1 MDVIQLVYQNKVY
14 IVLGTN
20 VGNWKNNFRQSLL
33 QLSDLGTINNFSS
46 VYLSRP
52 YGYEY
57 QNYFYNMAIELLT
70 KKDPYKLIND
80 LKLIERKLKKKKII
94 KNGPRTID
102 IDIIFYNNLIFNK
115 IFLTIPHPRAHLRDF
130 VLYPICDICPFYIH
144 PILKKTI
151 KELKNNLKEK
161 FIFKKINRQKENILI
176 F

>member
-1 MDVIQLVYQNKVY
+1 VYQNKVY

-20 VGNWKNNFRQSLL
+20 VGNWKNNFKQSLL
-33 QLSDLGTINNFSS
+33 LLNSLGTINNFSS
-46 VYLSRP
+46 IYLSRP
-52 YGYEY
+52 YGYQY
-57 QNYFYNMAIELLT
+57 QKYFYNMAIELLT

-80 LKLIERKLKKKKII
+80 LKLIEKKLKKNKII

>member
-1 MDVIQLVYQNKVY
+1 MYQNKVY

-20 VGNWKNNFRQSLL
+20 VGNWKNNFKQSLL
-33 QLSDLGTINNFSS
+33 LLNSLGTINNFSS
-46 VYLSRP
+46 IYLSRP
-52 YGYEY
+52 YGYQY
-57 QNYFYNMAIELLT
+57 QKYFYNMAIELLT

-80 LKLIERKLKKKKII
+80 LKLIEKKLKKNKII

-151 KELKNNLKEK
+151 KELTNNLKEK

>member
-1 MDVIQLVYQNKVY
+1 MIQSVYQNKVY

-20 VGNWKNNFRQSLL
+20 VGNWKNNFKQSLL
-33 QLSDLGTINNFSS
+33 LLNSLGTINNFSS
-46 VYLSRP
+46 IYLSRP
-52 YGYEY
+52 YGYQY
-57 QNYFYNMAIELLT
+57 QKYFYNMAIELLT

-80 LKLIERKLKKKKII
+80 LKLIEKKLKKNKII

>member
-1 MDVIQLVYQNKVY
+1 MYQNKVY

-20 VGNWKNNFRQSLL
+20 VGNWKNNFKQSLL
-33 QLSDLGTINNFSS
+33 LLNSLGTINNFSS
-46 VYLSRP
+46 IYLSRP
-52 YGYEY
+52 YGYQY
-57 QNYFYNMAIELLT
+57 QKYFYNMAIELLT

-80 LKLIERKLKKKKII
+80 LKLIEKKLKKNKII

>member
-80 LKLIERKLKKKKII
+80 LKMIERKLKKKKII

-102 IDIIFYNNLIFNK
+102 LEIIFYNNLIFNK
-115 IFLTIPHPRAHLRDF
+115 LFLTIPHPRAHLRDF
-130 VLYPICDICPFYIH
+130 VLYPIKDMSPFYIH
-144 PILKKTI
+144 PTKKKTI
-151 KELKNNLKEK
+151 NNLVLELKENYILKR
-161 FIFKKINRQKENILI
+161 INRTKESLLI
-176 F
+176 Y